1 MCELCAMVG
10 PDVAKEVNG
19 FECAA
24 PGGGPEG
31 DLAAITETGDAPANT
46 STSYS
51 MSAGDTFSG
60 SLGFAGDRDWVQI
73 TVTGGTAV
81 QISMNGVSLGDPY
94 LRLYDSSGSYIS
106 YNDDIDTS
114 GGNYNSSL
122 WLQVAETTT
131 FYVAAGS
138 YNDTG
143 SGTYQLTA
151 TARTPLSTFNN
162 DQIAQYLTNGYWT
175 DTGRSQRSFN
185 VGGDNAIDVNIT
197 ALTADGQFLA
207 TNALLAW
214 ANVTGITFNFV
225 TSGGE
230 ILFDD
235 NGSGASNSSTTSGN
249 AILESRVNISTS
261 WLANSGTTID
271 SYSFQT
277 YIHEIGHA
285 LGLGHGGNYNSSATY
300 GLDTHYA
307 NDSWQATVMSYFD
320 QTENTSITASR
331 AYIVTPMIADIV
343 AIQNLY
349 GTPTTIRTGN
359 TTYGENSTAGGYLDT
374 LLSASTN
381 PIALTVHDNGGFDTL
396 DFGTQTAAQLID
408 LRPESISNV
417 GGLIG
422 NLSIARGTIIE
433 NAIGGSGNDTIHGN
447 STHNLIYG
455 NGGSDWAVIHA
466 AQSSITGTYRFAEAV
481 VFATSQ
487 GNDVLFDI
495 ENVQFNDGTVS
506 GAVSASDWSILMYAA
521 SHVDLLT
528 GLGTNQHELFLHFA
542 NYGIA
547 EGRQI
552 TFDAWGYLASNLD
565 LIGSVGASANAAASH
580 YVTTGYG
587 EGRQITFNALEYIAS
602 YGDLIGVF
610 GANSS
615 GGAQHYVESG
625 YAEGRHITFNALEYI
640 ASNSDLASIL
650 GANALEGV
658 RHYINHGF
666 GEGRTSSFDARL
678 YLGAYDDLRAI
689 FGQNLDGAT
698 THFIQIGA
706 AEGRSGNAF
715 NALEYI
721 ASYTD
726 LISGIGASAEGGIAH
741 FLEYGFNE
749 GRTISFDGLAYIASY
764 GDLISALGTNAS
776 AGAGHYVM
784 HGFGEGRTTT
794 FDPLAY
800 INAASNSDLLPAFS
814 NNLVGATIHY
824 IQYGFNEGRATSAEE
839 PVVKM
844 AELDEDDAF
853 VFDGIDMADSGMD
866 GADQPDDPFF
876 FDADAGDKPA
886 DPFDGQLD
894 TDFDFAAIPNVLE
907 LGPGDFAHI

>member
-10 PDVAKEVNG
+10 PETAKEVNG

-24 PGGGPEG
+24 PGDEPPVG
-31 DLAAITETGDAPANT
+31 DLATEGTDAPANV
-46 STSYS
+46 STPYS
-51 MSAGDTFSG
+51 VSVGNAFYGTLS
-60 SLGFAGDRDWVQI
+60 AGDRDWVQI

-81 QISMNGVSLGDPY
+81 QLSMNGVSLSDPY
-94 LRLYDSSGSYIS
+94 LRLYDSSGNYIS

-114 GGNYNSSL
+114 GGNFNSSL

-138 YNDTG
+138 YNDSG
-143 SGTYQLTA
+143 SGTYQLYA
-151 TARTPLSTFNN
+151 TNQTPLPTYNN
-162 DQIAQYLTNGYWT
+162 DQIALYLTNGYWT

-214 ANVTGITFNFV
+214 TNVTGITFNFV

-230 ILFDD
+230 IVFDD
-235 NGSGASNSSTTSGN
+235 NQSGASNSSTTSGN
-249 AILESRVNISTS
+249 TILESRVNVSTS
-261 WLANSGTTID
+261 WLTNSGTTID

-320 QTENTSITASR
+320 QTENTSITATR
-331 AYIVTPMIADIV
+331 AYIVTPMIADII

-359 TTYGENSTAGGYLDT
+359 TTYGENSNAGGYLDT

-381 PIALTVHDNGGFDTL
+381 AIALTIHDNGGFDTL
-396 DFGTQTAAQLID
+396 DFGTQTAGQLID

-422 NLSIARGTIIE
+422 NMSIARGTVIE

-447 STHNLIYG
+447 SAHNLIYG
-455 NGGSDWAVIHA
+455 NGGTDTGVIHA

-487 GNDVLFDI
+487 GNDVFFNV
-495 ENVQFNDGTVS
+495 ENIQFNDGTVS
-506 GAVSASDWSILMYAA
+506 GAVSASDWSILMYSA

-528 GLGTNQHELFLHFA
+528 GLGSNVRELFTHYA

-552 TFDAWGYLASNLD
+552 NFDAWGYLASNMD
-565 LIGSVGASANAAASH
+565 LIGSVGASVNAAASH
-580 YVTTGYG
+580 YVSTGYG
-587 EGRQITFNALEYIAS
+587 EGRQITFNGLDYIAS
-602 YGDLIGVF
+602 NTDLIGIY
-610 GANSS
+610 GTNAS
-615 GGAQHYVESG
+615 GGAQHYVSYG
-625 YAEGRHITFNALEYI
+625 YAEGRQVTFSGLEYI
-640 ASNSDLASIL
+640 ASFADLRSGL
-650 GANALEGV
+650 GTNEEAGTL
-658 RHYINHGF
+658 HFINYGY
-666 GEGRTSSFDARL
+666 GEGRTVNFDARL
-678 YLGAYDDLRAI
+678 YLGAYADLRAS
-689 FGQNLDGAT
+689 FGLDRDAAAI
-698 THFIQIGA
+698 HFIQNGA
-706 AEGRSGNAF
+706 AEGRSDDAI

-726 LISGIGASAEGGIAH
+726 LISGIGANAAAGIEH
-741 FLEYGFNE
+741 FLNYGFNE
-749 GRTISFDGLAYIASY
+749 GRADNFDGLAYIASH
-764 GDLISALGTNAS
+764 GDLIAGLGTDAS
-776 AGAGHYVM
+776 AGAHHYILY
-784 HGFGEGRTTT
+784 GFSEGRTTT
-794 FDPLAY
+794 FDANAY
-800 INAASNSDLLPAFS
+800 LNAASNSDLLAAFGS
-814 NNLVGATIHY
+814 DLRAATIHY

-844 AELDEDDAF
+844 AELGEDDVFA
-853 VFDGIDMADSGMD
+853 FDGSDMAHSNMD
-866 GADQPDDPFF
+866 GADQPDDPFV
-876 FDADAGDKPA
+876 FDAKADDTST

>member
-455 NGGSDWAVIHA
+455 NGGTDTGVIHA
-466 AQSSITGTYRFAEAV
+466 AQSAITGTYRFAEAV

-487 GNDVLFDI
+487 GNDVFFDV
-495 ENVQFNDGTVS
+495 ENIQFNDGTVS

-552 TFDAWGYLASNLD
+552 TFDAWS
-565 LIGSVGASANAAASH
+565 
-580 YVTTGYG
+580 
-587 EGRQITFNALEYIAS
+587 
-602 YGDLIGVF
+602 
-610 GANSS
+610 
-615 GGAQHYVESG
+615 
-625 YAEGRHITFNALEYI
+625 
-640 ASNSDLASIL
+640 
-650 GANALEGV
+650 
-658 RHYINHGF
+658 
-666 GEGRTSSFDARL
+666 
-678 YLGAYDDLRAI
+678 
-689 FGQNLDGAT
+689 
-698 THFIQIGA
+698 
-706 AEGRSGNAF
+706 
-715 NALEYI
+715 YI

-726 LISGIGASAEGGIAH
+726 LITGIGADANAGAAHYVTTGYGQGRQTTFNGLEYIASHGDLIGVFGTNGSGGAHHYITSGYAEGRQSTFNG
-741 FLEYGFNE
+741 LEYIASHSDLRAIFGLNDIGGTMHYIVSGFAE
-749 GRTISFDGLAYIASY
+749 GRTTTFDSRLYIGAYSDLRAIFGEDRDAATAHFIQSGAAEGRSSSAFAALEYVASYADLIPVYGTNVAAATQHFLDYGFYEGRGDNFDPYAYIASY
-764 GDLISALGTNAS
+764 GDLITGLGANAEV
-776 AGAGHYVM
+776 GASHFIEYGYY
-784 HGFGEGRTTT
+784 EGRTTT

-800 INAASNSDLLPAFS
+800 INAASNSDLLPVFS

-824 IQYGFNEGRATSAEE
+824 IQHGFNEGRATSAEE

-844 AELDEDDAF
+844 AELEEDDAF

>member
-10 PDVAKEVNG
+10 PETAKEVNG

-24 PGGGPEG
+24 PGDEPPVG
-31 DLAAITETGDAPANT
+31 DLATEGTDAPANV
-46 STSYS
+46 STPYS
-51 MSAGDTFSG
+51 VSVGNAFYGTLS
-60 SLGFAGDRDWVQI
+60 AGDRDWVQI

-81 QISMNGVSLGDPY
+81 QLSMNGVSLSDPY
-94 LRLYDSSGSYIS
+94 LRLYDSSGNYIS

-138 YNDTG
+138 YNDSG
-143 SGTYQLTA
+143 SGTYQLYA
-151 TARTPLSTFNN
+151 TNQTPLPTYNN
-162 DQIAQYLTNGYWT
+162 DQIALYLTNGYWT

-214 ANVTGITFNFV
+214 TNVTGITFNFV

-230 ILFDD
+230 IVFDD
-235 NGSGASNSSTTSGN
+235 NQSGASNSSTTSGN
-249 AILESRVNISTS
+249 TILESRVNVSTS
-261 WLANSGTTID
+261 WLTNSGTTID

-320 QTENTSITASR
+320 QTENTSITATR
-331 AYIVTPMIADIV
+331 AYIVTPMIADII

-359 TTYGENSTAGGYLDT
+359 TTYGENSNAGGYLDT

-381 PIALTVHDNGGFDTL
+381 AIALTIHDNGGFDTL

-408 LRPESISNV
+408 LRAESISNV

-455 NGGSDWAVIHA
+455 NGGTDTAVIHA
-466 AQSSITGTYRFAEAV
+466 AQSAITGTYRFAEAV

-487 GNDVLFDI
+487 GNDVFFDV
-495 ENVQFNDGTVS
+495 ENIQFNDGTVS

-552 TFDAWGYLASNLD
+552 TFDAWGYLASNMD
-565 LIGSVGASANAAASH
+565 LIAGIGASVNAAASH

-610 GANSS
+610 GANTS

-625 YAEGRHITFNALEYI
+625 HAEGRQITFNALEYI

-689 FGQNLDGAT
+689 FG
-698 THFIQIGA
+698 
-706 AEGRSGNAF
+706 
-715 NALEYI
+715 
-721 ASYTD
+721 
-726 LISGIGASAEGGIAH
+726 
-741 FLEYGFNE
+741 
-749 GRTISFDGLAYIASY
+749 
-764 GDLISALGTNAS
+764 
-776 AGAGHYVM
+776 
-784 HGFGEGRTTT
+784 
-794 FDPLAY
+794 
-800 INAASNSDLLPAFS
+800 
-814 NNLVGATIHY
+814 
-824 IQYGFNEGRATSAEE
+824 
-839 PVVKM
+839 
-844 AELDEDDAF
+844 
-853 VFDGIDMADSGMD
+853 
-866 GADQPDDPFF
+866 
-876 FDADAGDKPA
+876 
-886 DPFDGQLD
+886 
-894 TDFDFAAIPNVLE
+894 
-907 LGPGDFAHI
+907 